1 MRFTSS
7 AGAVLLSTAAL
18 VSGITFNP
26 DDEASIKAVTRDY
39 AFGLMSHYKNNAT
52 NVPKEDIGIFPRP
65 HYWWAAGAAW
75 GGMIEY
81 SQFTGDASYVKTLHQ
96 ALVAN
101 YGPNK
106 DILLPWRKDQEGND
120 DQAFWAL
127 SLMSALEFQFPDPQ
141 EAPATYLEVVEN
153 AFNNIVSRWNTESC
167 GGGLKWQIYPENA
180 YGYNYK
186 NSISNGA
193 TFALGARLARYTG
206 NQKYADW
213 ASKIYDWTS
222 SVGLISD
229 KFEVF
234 DGAND
239 KTNCADRDIIQ
250 WTYNIGVFMHG
261 SAVMFNHTNGDEKWR
276 KRTAGFIEHTGR
288 VFTYENTDILS
299 EVACEE
305 NGKCNL
311 DQQSFK
317 AYLARFLGKTA
328 IMAPFT
334 REKVTNWLKKSA
346 VAAAKSCSG
355 GKTGTECGF
364 KWYTGGF
371 DGVGGTGQQ
380 LSALEVTQ
388 ALLMLNKNVVPV
400 IKGQSKPQ
408 TPSSSAAPATS
419 APVKTGTASPVA
431 SSAPQSSKVNSAPS
445 GAPSASGSPAAS
457 GAPATTVAPVSPT
470 GTGAGG
476 LIDGK
481 PAASGVC
488 TCTPSSTVTIYV
500 PPTPPSQTVPVVVPT
515 ISSRPAPYPNGTVPA
530 PPPANTTGPIQFLG
544 SATTGKTT
552 TISMLGAAAIV
563 MISALL

>member
-1 MRFTSS
+1 MRFSTS
-7 AGAVLLSTAAL
+7 AGAALLSSAAL
-18 VSGITFNP
+18 VSAISFNP
-26 DDEASIKAVTRDY
+26 NDEASIKAVTKEY

-52 NVPKEDIGIFPRP
+52 NTPAQDVGIFPRP

-81 SQFTGDASYVKTLHQ
+81 SQFTGDASYIKTLHQ
-96 ALVAN
+96 ALVSN
-101 YGPNK
+101 YGPEKN
-106 DILLPWRKDQEGND
+106 ILLPWRKDQEGND

-141 EAPATYLEVVEN
+141 EAPTTYLEVVEN

-193 TFALGARLARYTG
+193 AFALGARLARYTG
-206 NQKYADW
+206 NEKYANW
-213 ASKIYDWTS
+213 ASKIFDWTK

-234 DGAND
+234 DGADD
-239 KTNCADRDIIQ
+239 KKNCADFDRTQ
-250 WTYNIGVFMHG
+250 WTYNIGMFLHG
-261 SAVMFNHTNGDEKWR
+261 SAVMYNHTNGDEAWR
-276 KRTAGFIEHTGR
+276 KRTAGFIEHAG
-288 VFTYENTDILS
+288 VFTYEGTDILS
-299 EVACEE
+299 EVVCEE

-317 AYLARFLGKTA
+317 AYFARFLGKTA

-334 REKVTNWLKKSA
+334 RDRVTNWLKKSA

-355 GKTGTECGF
+355 GQSGTECGF

-371 DGVGGTGQQ
+371 DGIGGTGQQ

-388 ALLMLNKNVVPV
+388 ALLMLNKNIVPAT
-400 IKGQSKPQ
+400 KGQSKPQ
-408 TPSSSAAPATS
+408 PSSSPKPQPSSSAAPSSSSS
-419 APVKTGTASPVA
+419 AKSSGSIASSAVA
-431 SSAPQSSKVNSAPS
+431 SSTPQSKAPGSSATS
-445 GAPSASGSPAAS
+445 V
-457 GAPATTVAPVSPT
+457 APASPSSTGNAPV
-470 GTGAGG
+470 G
-476 LIDGK
+476 LPINI
-481 PAASGVC
+481 PASSGVC

-500 PPTPPSQTVPVVVPT
+500 PPTPPPSATVPVVVPT
-515 ISSRPAPYPNGTVPA
+515 ISTRPGAPPPYPNGTIPNV
-530 PPPANTTGPIQFLG
+530 PPPANTTGPIQFQG
-544 SATTGKTT
+544 TATNGKTT
-552 TISMLGAAAIV
+552 TLSILGAAAVVI
-563 MISALL
+563 ISSLL